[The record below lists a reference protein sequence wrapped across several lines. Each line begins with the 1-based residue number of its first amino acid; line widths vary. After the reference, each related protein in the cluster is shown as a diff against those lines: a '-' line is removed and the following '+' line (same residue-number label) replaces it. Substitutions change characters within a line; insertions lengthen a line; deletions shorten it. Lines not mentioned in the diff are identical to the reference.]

1 MSEVVMARQV
11 KTLETIR
18 RELKD
23 DERPVIGQAVSSI
36 ETLYEFVSRGHE
48 I

>member
-1 MSEVVMARQV
+1 MASQV
-11 KTLETIR
+11 STLKTIR

-23 DERPVIGQAVSSI
+23 DARPVIDQVVSSI
-36 ETLYEFVSRGHE
+36 ETLYEFVSRVHE